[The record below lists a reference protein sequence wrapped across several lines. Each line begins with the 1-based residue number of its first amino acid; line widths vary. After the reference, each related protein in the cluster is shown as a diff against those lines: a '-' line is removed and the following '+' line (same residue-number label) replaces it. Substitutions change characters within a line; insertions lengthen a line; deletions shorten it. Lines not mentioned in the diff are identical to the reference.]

1 MRAPSQ
7 RALAAIAVL
16 ATVLMGC
23 RGDHRTARRELLV
36 GAAVSLG
43 EMLQEAARQYEA
55 AHHTAIRLNLAAS
68 NVLARQIQE
77 GAPMDVFI
85 SADDAQMDA
94 VGQQI
99 ATGTRV
105 PLYGNALVVM
115 VRDGWTAPMRTLDDL
130 EAPAVTRIAIGDPTA
145 VPAGVYAKRLLVR
158 TGRWERVQD
167 RLVPSG
173 SVRAALSAVDSGHAD
188 AAIVYRTDVRAARHA
203 RRAFEVTGSDTPR
216 IVYPAAALARTAHLE
231 EARAWL
237 AWLQGPEGR
246 AIAARYEFAPPPA
259 P

>member
-1 MRAPSQ
+1 MSAPIP
-7 RALAAIAVL
+7 RALAALAVL
-16 ATVLMGC
+16 ATILTGC
-23 RGDHRTARRELLV
+23 RGHDEAVQTELLV

-43 EMLQEAARQYEA
+43 EMLQEAGRQYEA
-55 AHHTAIRLNLAAS
+55 AHHIAIHLNLAAS

-85 SADDAQMDA
+85 SADEAQMDA

-99 ATGTRV
+99 APGTRM

-115 VRDGWTAPMRTLDDL
+115 VRDGWSHPMRTLDDL
-130 EAPAVTRIAIGDPTA
+130 ESPAVTRIAIGDPAA
-145 VPAGVYAKRLLVR
+145 VPAGVYAKELLVR
-158 TGRWERVQD
+158 TARWERVED

-188 AAIVYRTDVRAARHA
+188 AAVVYRTDARAARHA
-203 RRAFEVTGSDTPR
+203 RLAFEITGRGAPR
-216 IVYPAAALARTAHLE
+216 IVYPAAALADSAHLA

-237 AWLQGPEGR
+237 AWLQGREGR
-246 AIAARYEFAPPPA
+246 AIAARYGFTPPPA

>member
-1 MRAPSQ
+1 MSAPIRRAFAVIAVIAA
-7 RALAAIAVL
+7 ALA
-16 ATVLMGC
+16 GC
-23 RGDHRTARRELLV
+23 RGHDDAAQSELLV

-43 EMLQEAARQYEA
+43 EMLQEASRQYEA
-55 AHHTAIRLNLAAS
+55 AHHTAIHLNLAAS

-94 VGQQI
+94 VTQQI
-99 ATGTRV
+99 APGTRV

-115 VRDGWTAPMRTLDDL
+115 VRDGWSEPMRTLADL
-130 EAPAVTRIAIGDPTA
+130 EAPAVTRIAIGDPAA
-145 VPAGVYAKRLLVR
+145 VPAGVYAKQLLVR
-158 TGRWERVQD
+158 TGRWNGVED

-188 AAIVYRTDVRAARHA
+188 AAIVYRTDARAARHA
-203 RRAFEVTGSDTPR
+203 RLAFEITGPDAPR
-216 IVYPAAALARTAHLE
+216 IVYPAAALADSAHLE
-231 EARAWL
+231 QARAWL
-237 AWLQGPEGR
+237 AWLEGPQGR
-246 AIAARYEFAPPPA
+246 AVAARYGFTPPPA